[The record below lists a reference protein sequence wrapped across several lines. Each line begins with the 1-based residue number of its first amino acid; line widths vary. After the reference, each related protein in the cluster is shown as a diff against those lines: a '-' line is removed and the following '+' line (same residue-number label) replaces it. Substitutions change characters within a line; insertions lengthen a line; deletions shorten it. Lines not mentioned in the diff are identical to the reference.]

1 MKRFVLGVIVL
12 TLLAGSAIYAGGKY
26 TEVEPVLAEM
36 LKVFEKFV
44 TGLEKAENADA
55 VAAALDYHAKT
66 AITLA
71 PKMKEIMKKYPELKD
86 ENSHPEEL
94 KPLLTKMDEL
104 IKRMVV
110 MYGKIGQYTK
120 YPKVKEAFNRW
131 QEAMKT
137 MEEEKEE
144 DAGENEDA

>member
-1 MKRFVLGVIVL
+1 MKRFVLGIIVL

-26 TEVEPVLAEM
+26 TEAGPIFAEM
-36 LKVFEKFV
+36 IKVFEKFV

-55 VAAALDYHAKT
+55 VAAALDYHAKA

-86 ENSHPEEL
+86 EKTHPEEL

-120 YPKVKEAFNRW
+120 YPKVKEAYNRW

-137 MEEEKEE
+137 MDDEEE
-144 DAGENEDA
+144 DTGEN